1 MDSKRLENI
10 LNIFRSEEIA
20 KTIRGFM
27 LKYKIPDGFLFE
39 HFNKFFAEYIKS
51 EIDIKTFIHG
61 VIDSKPVY
69 DLSFSLEDMIL
80 EYLRIHLFSV
90 EDLLDEKVEIILN
103 QVRDAFIEIDSV
115 EFGAKNVSEELSDG
129 EFDPFAEPVYI
140 VDEVVNILD
149 LKFNGEEQRERFYD
163 YIIKFIKNIRNKF
176 QTFDLLIKYKKD
188 GGLGIPKNVA
198 DKILDIVDDVKH
210 DKENFL
216 LTQKLEEKETV
227 MSKEVDKDEIN
238 NKVKDLYKND
248 VNERKNIIKEYNDN
262 GQNYH
267 IFEGSI
273 EEMYLNQIKSKEE
286 IQDNSVSGGN
296 YKDYSKVKLVGP
308 IEELALFSIKDF
320 RNLSADIKTRISM
333 IERKIKIL
341 EGYSTRK
348 KILGIKAWLESEV
361 CNIYKDMIDE
371 SVKYGG
377 MSRVI
382 NMRRERGDL
391 YLTEEEVEEIAQFNR
406 KLRI

>member
-1 MDSKRLENI
+1 MR
-10 LNIFRSEEIA
+10 
-20 KTIRGFM
+20 
-27 LKYKIPDGFLFE
+27 
-39 HFNKFFAEYIKS
+39 
-51 EIDIKTFIHG
+51 
-61 VIDSKPVY
+61 
-69 DLSFSLEDMIL
+69 
-80 EYLRIHLFSV
+80 
-90 EDLLDEKVEIILN
+90 KVEIILN